1 MTEGDIMRTI
11 QLDLA
16 NGPVRLLR
24 NNAGML
30 KNQAGNIVRFGVGG
44 VGGSDLLGWRT
55 ITIGPEHIGQ
65 QLAVFAAIEVK
76 APRGKV
82 TQEQA
87 NFIERVQQYGG
98 LAGVARCTDDARQ
111 ILKLP

>member
-1 MTEGDIMRTI
+1 MTESDILRTI

-16 NGPVRLLR
+16 HGPVRLLR
-24 NNAGML
+24 NTVGAL
-30 KNQAGNIVRFGVGG
+30 KAANGQVVRFGVGG

-55 ITIGPEHIGQ
+55 VTITPEMVGQ
-65 QLAVFAAIEVK
+65 SLAVFAAIEVK
-76 APRGKV
+76 TERGKL

-98 LAGVARCTDDARQ
+98 LAGVARSTEDARG
-111 ILKLP
+111 ILRLP

>member
-55 ITIGPEHIGQ
+55 ITITPDMVGQ
-65 QLAVFAAIEVK
+65 SVAVFAAIEVK
-76 APRGKV
+76 TPQGRV
-82 TQEQA
+82 TPEQQ
-87 NFIERVQQYGG
+87 NFIDRVAHFGG
-98 LAGVARCTDDARQ
+98 LAGVARSTEDARQ